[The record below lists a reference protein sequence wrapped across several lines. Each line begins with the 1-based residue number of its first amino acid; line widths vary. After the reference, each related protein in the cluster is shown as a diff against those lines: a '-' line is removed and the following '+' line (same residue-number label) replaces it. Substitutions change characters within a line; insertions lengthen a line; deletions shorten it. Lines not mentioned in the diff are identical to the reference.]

1 MAVGMT
7 QLGSNCVTPKDILDA
22 CQAIGR
28 FLQQTD
34 EITFAQ
40 NELVQSAVLQKLI
53 VIGEAAA
60 RLPRSFTA
68 RYPDIEWADIVAFRN
83 VAVHEYFAV
92 DWKIV
97 WVTATKDVPVLQAQI
112 KALLDQLKEDS

>member
-1 MAVGMT
+1 MRPER
-7 QLGSNCVTPKDILDA
+7 LYLKDILDA

-34 EITFAQ
+34 EISFAQ

-68 RYPDIEWADIVAFRN
+68 
-83 VAVHEYFAV
+83 
-92 DWKIV
+92 
-97 WVTATKDVPVLQAQI
+97 
-112 KALLDQLKEDS
+112 